1 MLAAIAE
8 ALIIIVIVKYAA
20 AIRVPITRMVVKLD
34 TRSRVSKR
42 YALCDPDDN
51 HMHLLCPLYTSRND
65 IRTQP

>member
-1 MLAAIAE
+1 MLATLAE
-8 ALIIIVIVKYAA
+8 VLIIIVIVKYAA

-51 HMHLLCPLYTSRND
+51 HMHLLCQFYTSSNEK
-65 IRTQP
+65 